1 MLFST
6 IYIENLVSEDK
17 LTHGIFF
24 SFNYVPLNTYNMI
37 INYQKVKRHKKL
49 KKKKN
54 TRVVCHYLLQ
64 DILQSQ
70 RSNRYLL
77 HWQVDSLPLNH
88 WEAQLVFV
96 IYE

>member
-37 INYQKVKRHKKL
+37 INYQKVKGIR
-49 KKKKN
+49 N
-54 TRVVCHYLLQ
+54 
-64 DILQSQ
+64 
-70 RSNRYLL
+70 
-77 HWQVDSLPLNH
+77 
-88 WEAQLVFV
+88 
-96 IYE
+96 

>member
-37 INYQKVKRHKKL
+37 INYQKIKLICLELKSVSNTDYDMIKGHTSLKIKHFKLLRHL
-49 KKKKN
+49 N
-54 TRVVCHYLLQ
+54 NVCVYVTTFE
-64 DILQSQ
+64 
-70 RSNRYLL
+70 N
-77 HWQVDSLPLNH
+77 
-88 WEAQLVFV
+88 LVLA
-96 IYE
+96 